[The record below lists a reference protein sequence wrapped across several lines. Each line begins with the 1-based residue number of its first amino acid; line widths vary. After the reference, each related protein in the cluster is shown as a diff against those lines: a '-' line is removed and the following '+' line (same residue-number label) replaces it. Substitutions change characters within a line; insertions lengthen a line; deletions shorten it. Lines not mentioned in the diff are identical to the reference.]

1 MSGATGGAG
10 TPASD
15 DRRIIK
21 TPDDNGPVKVDCGF
35 VTVVTYVKLRDLR
48 RLQQPHRGLEKK
60 SLSDLAV
67 SVGDGTPMNP
77 RASRVWG
84 EVRRRRPAVRTI

>member
-21 TPDDNGPVKVDCGF
+21 TPDDNGPVKV
-35 VTVVTYVKLRDLR
+35 
-48 RLQQPHRGLEKK
+48 E
-60 SLSDLAV
+60 
-67 SVGDGTPMNP
+67 
-77 RASRVWG
+77 
-84 EVRRRRPAVRTI
+84 